1 MRRSR
6 SKLILAG
13 VLTVLTAIAAG
24 AYGQP
29 VRQEWQ
35 PAHQQCAGLL
45 RADLDGRI
53 YFEVPPEG
61 ICEIAKSERAK
72 VLARCRVNSI
82 CHVEGIAA
90 PCKDRG
96 ECSEVLQVLSAARG
110 Q

>member
-1 MRRSR
+1 
-6 SKLILAG
+6 
-13 VLTVLTAIAAG
+13 
-24 AYGQP
+24 

-61 ICEIAKSERAK
+61 ICEIAKSERVK